1 MRSLELGL
9 VLPLLEDPRSGQKP
23 TWDQVRA
30 TALRAEE
37 LGFDTVWLAD
47 ELLWNTP
54 AWPGPRGWWECVAM
68 AGAVAASTSRIG
80 VGSWVLS
87 ALHRNPALTAK
98 AVETLDEISGGRFI
112 LGFGSGHAGTQGN
125 TFGYPMDRTIGRY
138 EEALQILVPLLR
150 DGRVDYEGEFHR
162 AKNLELRPRGPRP
175 GAIPIMLGAHGKR
188 TMRLA
193 VEHADI
199 WSCYATESSLPDAF
213 DAYLRLLDEACEVAG
228 RDPSGIGRSV
238 GVIIETTQD
247 HSAEAS
253 DMGVPI
259 AGIPNEIA
267 ATIREFALR
276 GFTRLEIVPWPQT
289 MAAVEGLAP
298 VIAALDAAAPS

>member
-1 MRSLELGL
+1 MQTLELGL
-9 VLPLLEDPRSGQKP
+9 VLPLLEDPPSGRKH
-23 TWDQVRA
+23 TWDQIRA
-30 TALRAEE
+30 TALKAEE
-37 LGFDTVWLAD
+37 LGLDTVWVAD
-47 ELLWNTP
+47 ELLWNVP
-54 AWPGPRGWWECVAM
+54 AWLGSRGWWECIAM
-68 AGAVAASTSRIG
+68 AGALAASTSRIG

-87 ALHRNPALTAK
+87 ALHRNPGLTAK

-112 LGFGSGHAGTQGN
+112 LGFGSGHAGTQGDKY
-125 TFGYPMDRTIGRY
+125 GYPMDRTIGRY
-138 EEALQILVPLLR
+138 EEALQVLVPLLR
-150 DGRVDYEGEFHR
+150 DGRADFEGEFHR
-162 AKNLELRPRGPRP
+162 AKDLEQRPRGPRA
-175 GAIPIMLGAHGKR
+175 GGIPIMLGAHGKR

-213 DAYLRLLDEACEVAG
+213 DAYLYLLDQACEAAG
-228 RDPSGIGRSV
+228 RDPSTIGRSA
-238 GVIIETTQD
+238 GVIIETTDD

-259 AGIPNEIA
+259 AGTPDEIA

-289 MAAVEGLAP
+289 MTAVNGLAP
-298 VIAALDAAAPS
+298 ILAALDAAG